1 MVRRAHRA
9 KRFPVLDHDE
19 ECLERA
25 RAARRAP
32 PSPSAPRCGAVRC
45 AKPPI
50 GIAEIDFSKHVLQ
63 RFAVVSISANTA
75 TEQTSQTKT
84 SPDARSR
91 STFWARDRFLPEP
104 WRNRNAGE
112 VHGNVKKV
120 KTNGRYPASIG
131 SSSNRPRAS
140 STSFSGNC
148 RAKFGSKLKN
158 LSETQRHCDNWC
170 ANLIEPLFS

>member
-1 MVRRAHRA
+1 M
-9 KRFPVLDHDE
+9 PL
-19 ECLERA
+19 
-25 RAARRAP
+25 P
-32 PSPSAPRCGAVRC
+32 GAINNPHP
-45 AKPPI
+45 ATPDLFQNLIIAQPPI
-50 GIAEIDFSKHVLQ
+50 GIADIDFSKHVLQ
-63 RFAVVSISANTA
+63 RFAVVSISAETA

-148 RAKFGSKLKN
+148 RAKFGRKLKN

-170 ANLIEPLFS
+170 ANLIKPLFS